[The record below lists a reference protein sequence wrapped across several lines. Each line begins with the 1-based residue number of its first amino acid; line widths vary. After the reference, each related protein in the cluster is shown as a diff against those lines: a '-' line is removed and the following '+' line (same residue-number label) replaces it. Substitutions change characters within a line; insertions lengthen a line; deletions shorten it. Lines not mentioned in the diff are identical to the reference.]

1 MVPIIPIRGVIKEEI
16 VYSDTVLPLKEL
28 GSNLKITV
36 IENIA
41 KENLEN
47 CLKSIL
53 ESNPHVSF
61 NTVQY
66 SKKDKKVYF
75 YTNEEISTKEYEDS
89 KVKVF
94 NKVEGIDD
102 IIEEL
107 DKVLLEGKNKDED
120 AISLYSVAHL
130 VKDINNEYEDTKNNY
145 EDKLNSTVRDLINSD
160 SIIAFHDI
168 DLKEKKIKLSFRE
181 YSFMDFEEI
190 TFSLEDDDI
199 RLLNSDGYN
208 ASLVFPS
215 ISNTLKDMYDDL
227 EAFSNFKDYQNSSI
241 NKEAINTDFNV
252 DISHYGVSLY
262 KKDFNDKK
270 YVELSSP
277 SYSDKYKLNANSG
290 KLNKAFDGFED
301 DIFKNVYIKI
311 EDCPKWSQAMLKE
324 KRQDELKKEEIKDKV
339 LGLSKKIFPFVKK
352 H

>member
-1 MVPIIPIRGVIKEEI
+1 MVPIIPRIKIINEEI
-16 VYSDTVLPLKEL
+16 VYSDTVLPLKEI

-36 IENIA
+36 IENISE
-41 KENLEN
+41 ENLED
-47 CLKSIL
+47 CLKSIF

-66 SKKDKKVYF
+66 SKNDKKLYF
-75 YTNEEISTKEYEDS
+75 YTSEEISTKEYEES

-94 NKVEGIDD
+94 NKTVGIDD
-102 IIEEL
+102 VIKEL
-107 DKVLLEGKNKDED
+107 DRVILEGKNKDED

-145 EDKLNSTVRDLINSD
+145 EDKLNSTVRESLNSD
-160 SIIAFHDI
+160 SIIAVHDI
-168 DLKEKKIKLSFRE
+168 DFKEKKIKLSFRE

-190 TFSLEDDDI
+190 TFSLEEDDI
-199 RLLNSDGYN
+199 RVLNTDGHN
-208 ASLVFPS
+208 ASLVFTS

-252 DISHYGVSLY
+252 DISQYGVSLY
-262 KKDFNDKK
+262 KIDFNDKK
-270 YVELSSP
+270 YVEFSSP

-301 DIFKNVYIKI
+301 DIFKNIYIKI

-339 LGLSKKIFPFVKK
+339 LGLAKKLYPFI
-352 H
+352 

>member
-1 MVPIIPIRGVIKEEI
+1 MVPIIPRIKIINEEI
-16 VYSDTVLPLKEL
+16 VYSDTVLPLKEI

-36 IENIA
+36 IENISE
-41 KENLEN
+41 ENLED
-47 CLKSIL
+47 CLKSIF

-66 SKKDKKVYF
+66 SKNDKKLYF
-75 YTNEEISTKEYEDS
+75 YTSEEISTKEYEES

-94 NKVEGIDD
+94 NKTVGIDET
-102 IIEEL
+102 IKEL
-107 DKVLLEGKNKDED
+107 DRVILEGKNKDED
-120 AISLYSVAHL
+120 AISLYDVAHL

-145 EDKLNSTVRDLINSD
+145 EDKLNSTLRDSINSD
-160 SIIAFHDI
+160 SIIAIHDI
-168 DLKEKKIKLSFRE
+168 DFKEKKIKLSFRE

-199 RLLNSDGYN
+199 RILNTDSHN

-215 ISNTLKDMYDDL
+215 ISKTLKDMYDDL

-241 NKEAINTDFNV
+241 NKEAINTDFNI

-270 YVELSSP
+270 YVEFSSP

-311 EDCPKWSQAMLKE
+311 DDCPKWSRAMLKE
-324 KRQDELKKEEIKDKV
+324 IREDELKKEEIKDKV
-339 LGLSKKIFPFVKK
+339 LGLSKKIFPFV
-352 H
+352 

>member
-1 MVPIIPIRGVIKEEI
+1 MVPIIPRIKISNEEI
-16 VYSDTVLPLKEL
+16 VYSDTVLPLKEI

-36 IENIA
+36 IENISE
-41 KENLEN
+41 ENLED
-47 CLKSIL
+47 CLESVF

-75 YTNEEISTKEYEDS
+75 YTGEEINTKEYEES

-94 NKVEGIDD
+94 KKIVGIDD
-102 IIEEL
+102 VIKEL
-107 DKVLLEGKNKDED
+107 DRVILEGKNKDED
-120 AISLYSVAHL
+120 TISLYDVAHL

-145 EDKLNSTVRDLINSD
+145 EDKLNSTLRDSLNSD
-160 SIIAFHDI
+160 SIIAVHDI
-168 DLKEKKIKLSFRE
+168 DFKEKKIKLSFRE

-199 RLLNSDGYN
+199 RILNTDSHN

-215 ISNTLKDMYDDL
+215 ISKTLKDMYDDL

-252 DISHYGVSLY
+252 DISQYGVSLY
-262 KKDFNDKK
+262 KIDFNDKK

-301 DIFKNVYIKI
+301 EIFKNIYIKI

-324 KRQDELKKEEIKDKV
+324 QRQEELKKEEIKAKV
-339 LGLSKKIFPFVKK
+339 LGLAKKLYPFI
-352 H
+352 